1 MKVPKQI
8 INEMLELLFV
18 NDNKDITDES
28 SRKALDFAKVQEKKY
43 RKTLYC
49 GLLIQLRAYKKRVKL
64 EKRKRELLG
73 E

>member
-8 INEMLELLFV
+8 INEMFDLLFV

-28 SRKALDFAKVQEKKY
+28 ARKALDFAKIQEKKY

-49 GLLIQLRAYKKRVKL
+49 GLLLEIRAYKKRVKF
-64 EKRKRELLG
+64 EKKQKALLG